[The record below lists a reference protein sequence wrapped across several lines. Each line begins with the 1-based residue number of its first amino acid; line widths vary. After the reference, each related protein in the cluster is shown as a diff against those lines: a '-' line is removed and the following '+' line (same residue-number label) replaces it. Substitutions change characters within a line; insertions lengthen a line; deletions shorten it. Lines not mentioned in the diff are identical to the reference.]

1 MAPPPASLDCNAV
14 PREELGTLLQEH
26 HLSVTPGEA
35 LHIQNGILGRPPTL
49 AELVLWS
56 IQGSEHCSYKSTRSL
71 LRQFQTEG
79 PGVLLGPSE
88 DAGIVELA
96 RDHEGRRYGLA
107 LSHESHN
114 HPSQVVPYEGAA
126 TGVGGNVR
134 DVCCMGAKV
143 VAVADGLRFGPPAD
157 PHTRWIAEGVVAGI
171 GGYGNPLGIPNLA
184 GDVFFDDGYRE
195 NCLVTVVTLGAI
207 AADGILPSHAPPGA
221 DGHALVLV
229 GKPTDNSGF
238 GGASFASGTLEEEDR
253 EANKGAVQEPN
264 AFLERHLLQATYAL
278 VARLRAESKMARFGF
293 KDLGAGGI
301 ACASVELAD
310 SGGYG
315 AEVELD
321 RVPLAAEGFP
331 PHVVLCSETQE
342 RFLWVVPP
350 EEVDAVLA
358 HYNETHALP
367 EVSAGARAA
376 VIGHIREGGRYRVT
390 HRGETLVD
398 APAKAVTEGLT
409 CERPY
414 VLPPVPGGSPAAEEP
429 DLSAL
434 GDPTTL
440 LLRLLAHE
448 NIASR
453 ECVYERYDKNVQG
466 RTVVE
471 AGAADAGVCRPFAE
485 PDWPEEIRAT
495 GAALSLDQNPRYNRM
510 DPRLG
515 AAWAVVEAYRNVV
528 AVGARPVA
536 LTDCLCYGNPEIPL
550 QMGQFVAGVAGLA
563 EAAAALPPPDH
574 PGHPLPIVA
583 GNVSLYNES
592 GGRSIPPS
600 PMVACVGRLPE
611 ADRAVGLAVPAGPH
625 QLFLLGAPPTTL
637 AGSLAAEVG
646 TGTAA
651 GPLPLPDY
659 RAIAAEAAAVIAAV
673 EAGDLAAVHDLSD
686 GGLAVALAEIAI
698 ASGRGL
704 AVESDLLARLGE
716 PAPALFGEFGGFLVA
731 ASPERAGDL
740 QATCERHAVPLHAL
754 GSMREDHDFRIG
766 DLLRADLPHLHHSWA
781 NGLRERL
788 GMPPVPVATEPAPA
802 PAYSPTPS
810 P

>member
-1 MAPPPASLDCNAV
+1 MGDPPASLDCNAI
-14 PREELGTLLQEH
+14 PREELGTVLRELR
-26 HLSVTPGEA
+26 LSVTPEEA

-56 IQGSEHCSYKSTRSL
+56 IQGSEHCSYKSTRPF
-71 LRQFQTEG
+71 LRRFQSEG

-88 DAGIVELA
+88 DAGIVALA

-107 LSHESHN
+107 ISHESHN

-143 VAVADGLRFGPPAD
+143 VAVADGLRFGNPAN
-157 PHTRWIAEGVVAGI
+157 PHTRWIADGVVAGI

-184 GDVFFDDGYRE
+184 GDVYFDDGYRE

-207 AADGILPSHAPPGA
+207 AADGILHSYAPPDA
-221 DGHALVLV
+221 DGYALVLV

-264 AFLERHLLQATYAL
+264 AFLERHLLKATYDL
-278 VARLRAESKMARFGF
+278 VARLRAEGTVARFGF

-310 SGGYG
+310 SAGYG
-315 AEVELD
+315 AEVELE
-321 RVPLAAEGFP
+321 RVPVATAGFP

-350 EEVDAVLA
+350 EEVEAVLA
-358 HYNETHALP
+358 HYNDTYALP

-376 VIGHIREGGRYRVT
+376 VIGRIREGGRYRVT
-390 HRGETLVD
+390 HHGAILVD
-398 APAKAVTEGLT
+398 APAKAVTEGLV
-409 CERPY
+409 CARPY
-414 VLPPVPGGSPAAEEP
+414 ELPTPSEIPAAPEAT
-429 DLSAL
+429 LAAL
-434 GDPTTL
+434 GDPTDL

-466 RTVVE
+466 RTVLE
-471 AGAADAGVCRPFAE
+471 AGAADAGVFRPFAE
-485 PDWPEEIRAT
+485 PDWPKEIQEV
-495 GAALSLDQNPRYNRM
+495 GAALSVDQNPRYNRL

-536 LTDCLCYGNPEIPL
+536 LSDCLCYGNPEIPR
-550 QMGQFVAGVAGLA
+550 QMGQFVAGVEGLA
-563 EAAAALPPPDH
+563 EAAAALPPPDD
-574 PGHPLPIVA
+574 PDHPLPIVA

-600 PMVACVGRLPE
+600 PMVACLGRLPAVE
-611 ADRAVGLAVPAGPH
+611 RAVGLAVPPGPH
-625 QLFLLGAPPTTL
+625 ELFLLGAAPTTL
-637 AGSLAAEVG
+637 AGSLASELAG
-646 TGTAA
+646 LAATAS
-651 GPLPLPDY
+651 LPTPDY
-659 RAIAAEAAAVIAAV
+659 PAIAAECAAVIAAA
-673 EAGDLAAVHDLSD
+673 EAGDLAAAHDLSD
-686 GGLAVALAEIAI
+686 GGLAIALAEMAI

-704 AVESDLLARLGE
+704 AVESDALARLGN
-716 PAPALFGEFGGFLVA
+716 PAPVLFGEFGGLLVA
-731 ASPERAGDL
+731 AAPAHASAL
-740 QATCERHAVPLHAL
+740 HATCQRHSVPLHAL
-754 GSMREDHDFRIG
+754 GSMREDHEFVLG
-766 DLLRADLPHLHHSWA
+766 DLLQADLPHLQQTWA

-788 GMPPVPVATEPAPA
+788 GMPPVPVPPGSAPA
-802 PAYSPTPS
+802 PIPFP
-810 P
+810 